1 MGYTPLEVGL
11 HLCSFCA
18 GLYILVRACNKVKG
32 VG

>member
-1 MGYTPLEVGL
+1 MGYTPVEVGL

-18 GLYILVRACNKVKG
+18 GLYILVLACNKVKG